1 MKILYKSQRMSS
13 SLLLPLLLNE
23 SKIFTVTRRRS
34 SQSSKDTNTT
44 TLIDR
49 NRSPY
54 VVLELK
60 KSATKDDIKSQF
72 RKVS

>member
-1 MKILYKSQRMSS
+1 MISPLVKSSSTSMKILCKSQR
-13 SLLLPLLLNE
+13 LL
-23 SKIFTVTRRRS
+23 IFTVTRRRS
-34 SQSSKDTNTT
+34 SQSSKDTTT
-44 TLIDR
+44 TARIDR

-54 VVLELK
+54 VVLELR

>member
-1 MKILYKSQRMSS
+1 MISPLVKSSSTSMKILCKSQR
-13 SLLLPLLLNE
+13 LL
-23 SKIFTVTRRRS
+23 IFTVTRRRS
-34 SQSSKDTNTT
+34 SQSSKDTTT
-44 TLIDR
+44 TTARIDK

-54 VVLELK
+54 VVLELR

>member
-1 MKILYKSQRMSS
+1 MISPLVKSSSTSMKILCKSQR
-13 SLLLPLLLNE
+13 LL
-23 SKIFTVTRRRS
+23 IFTVTRRRS
-34 SQSSKDTNTT
+34 SQSSKDTTT
-44 TLIDR
+44 TRIDK

-54 VVLELK
+54 VVLELR

>member
-1 MKILYKSQRMSS
+1 MSS

-44 TLIDR
+44 TRIDR

>member
-1 MKILYKSQRMSS
+1 MKILCKSQR
-13 SLLLPLLLNE
+13 LL
-23 SKIFTVTRRRS
+23 IFTVTRRRS
-34 SQSSKDTNTT
+34 SQSSKDTTT
-44 TLIDR
+44 TARIDR

-54 VVLELK
+54 VVLELR

>member
-1 MKILYKSQRMSS
+1 MSS